1 MNNNSKFSCKKCEYF
16 TNIRQNFDKHL
27 LSKKH
32 NSPEK
37 TEEQQKEYDE
47 QCKFICKIC
56 NKKYKCYSGLWNH
69 NKKCKEIKKQS
80 EKQSPALKEVILL
93 KGKIE
98 NIEKNIENKME
109 NFMVNKN
116 DFIEL
121 KNMIMELLKKDPS
134 LTTIN
139 NTNNFNIAIFLNEQ
153 CKNAKNLIDFIR
165 EIPIELN
172 HVLKIGELG
181 YVDGV
186 TKIIKDELKKYSI
199 YERPIHYHIT
209 DEKEQN
215 TIHIRDEDQWKYDE
229 SDVKDVIDKGINT
242 LDRKLDKT
250 FSKHAIDKN
259 MTQEAYNEIK
269 NNTGL
274 VKENSKEQEQIIKN
288 IIPVVKVP

>member
-1 MNNNSKFSCKKCEYF
+1 MENSRFYCKKCNYY
-16 TNIRQNFDKHL
+16 TNIKQNYDKHL
-27 LSKKH
+27 ISKKH
-32 NSPEK
+32 NFLEDNK
-37 TEEQQKEYDE
+37 EVEQEEY
-47 QCKFICKIC
+47 KFVCKIC
-56 NKKYKCYSGLWNH
+56 NKKYKSNPGLWH
-69 NKKCKEIKKQS
+69 HKKKCKEIKKT
-80 EKQSPALKEVILL
+80 EKQCSTPALREVILL

-98 NIEKNIENKME
+98 NIEKNIENKIE
-109 NFMVNKN
+109 NLIINKN

-121 KNMIMELLKKDPS
+121 KNMIMELLKKDSS

-153 CKNAKNLIDFIR
+153 CKNAKNLIDFIK

-209 DEKEQN
+209 DEREQN
-215 TIHIRDEDQWKYDE
+215 TIHIRDEDQWKDDE
-229 SDVKDVIDKGINT
+229 SDVIDVFDKGINT
-242 LDRKLDKT
+242 LDWKLDRT

-259 MTQEAYNEIK
+259 MTQDAYNEIK

-274 VKENSKEQEQIIKN
+274 VKENSKEQDKIIKN